1 MLSLIGLDGS
11 VAIEG
16 RTVTVKRDSGKKGQ
30 KPIVL
35 SADSV
40 LGAAVWTGAL
50 EGQFSVHYRYRPASS
65 AGGDPASVEYVSVRF
80 APADKDWWDAMASTV
95 MGVVRR
101 SGPATGARAAD
112 KAVADAIPA
121 GTPSFDGWLNRTI
134 GLEAEKPTGHS
145 R

>member
-1 MLSLIGLDGS
+1 LSLIGLDGS

-16 RTVTVKRDSGKKGQ
+16 RTITVKRDSGQ
-30 KPIVL
+30 KPVVL

-50 EGQFSVHYRYRPASS
+50 EGQFSVHYRPASS

-80 APADKDWWDAMASTV
+80 AAADKDWWDAMASTV

-101 SGPATGARAAD
+101 SRPATGGRAAD

-134 GLEAEKPTGHS
+134 GLEADKPTG
-145 R
+145 RGR